1 MNSTLSGCFWLFA
14 AKFWK
19 VVSTY
24 KWYLSFC
31 ECKFRGGGTQRWWG
45 GLYEWRVVG
54 ALYIY
59 IDMSG
64 YKGVSGHKGMHSH
77 KVVNSYKGVSRC
89 MGASGL
95 ACSSPRIL
103 VGGGKDGG

>member
-1 MNSTLSGCFWLFA
+1 MSASSEVEAL
-14 AKFWK
+14 
-19 VVSTY
+19 
-24 KWYLSFC
+24 
-31 ECKFRGGGTQRWWG
+31 RGGGEACMSRGW
-45 GLYEWRVVG
+45 LVHY
-54 ALYIY
+54 LYIY

-95 ACSSPRIL
+95 ACSSPCIL
-103 VGGGKDGG
+103 VGGGKDGGWLVWYIQQ